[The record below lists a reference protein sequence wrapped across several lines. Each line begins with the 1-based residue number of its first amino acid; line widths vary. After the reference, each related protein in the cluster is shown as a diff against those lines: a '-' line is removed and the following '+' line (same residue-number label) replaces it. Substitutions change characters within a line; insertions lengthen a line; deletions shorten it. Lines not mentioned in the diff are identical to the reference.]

1 MYLVSL
7 PEHEFTGIQ
16 QIKAVSDIK
25 SAAVFGNG
33 HIKFR
38 AEKVLDDIKNFALKN
53 FPEYSD
59 IVEYQMKKTQSGN
72 SYAEII
78 SRRFGSDYMKKGLEL
93 AREYQRSV
101 GYV

>member
-7 PEHEFTGIQ
+7 PEHEFTGMA

-59 IVEYQMKKTQSGN
+59 IIEYQMKKMQSGN
-72 SYAEII
+72 SYAEMV